1 MNKKRTISG
10 AIAFITLMGIVS
22 LFSDLTHEG
31 ARSILGE
38 YLSLAGASA
47 AAIGFVSGI
56 GELCGYSLRLISGLI
71 ADKTKKYW
79 TLVIAGYVI
88 QVLAIPA
95 LALVPEHGWV
105 WACGLVILERVGKAV
120 KKPAKNTLVSFA
132 ASEIGTGKGFA
143 YQEFLDQLGAFLG
156 PILLFVTA
164 LVKGTDDLF
173 QTYRISFAVLLVPAL
188 ITIALVLAAKI
199 KYPDPE
205 MFEKQEDKPE
215 NFRFGKSFALF
226 MASICFFAFGF
237 ADFTLITLHA
247 ANTGAFPESTLSL
260 LYAAAMAVDAF
271 AALFFG
277 WLFDRIGL
285 KALIISTLCS
295 TFFSCFIF
303 MTGNA
308 RIIGIGIILW
318 GIGIGAQE
326 SIMKA
331 AVSGMV
337 PRSMRS
343 TGFGI
348 FETGFGIAWDAG
360 VDLRRRMSDIRR
372 LFLQK
377 AVSGRLTNSSLSRW
391 VSRTRLPHLAHDYPI
406 LHTKYPSRT
415 RRFLALHGKAIMR
428 EKSDYDR
435 LFGHDDEMDV

>member
-164 LVKGTDDLF
+164 LVKGSDDLF

-348 FETGFGIAWDAG
+348 FETGFGIAWFLGSWLLGALY
-360 VDLRRRMSDIRR
+360 DLNPMY
-372 LFLQK
+372 LVV
-377 AVSGRLTNSSLSRW
+377 VSVASQL
-391 VSRTRLPHLAHDYPI
+391 LAIAFYAMCLRCNRI
-406 LHTKYPSRT
+406 ER
-415 RRFLALHGKAIMR
+415 
-428 EKSDYDR
+428 
-435 LFGHDDEMDV
+435 